1 MNDINIGET
10 LKMKTKT
17 YNSPEISVIGLEG
30 LDIITTSDI
39 EAGVETTPVPENGGS
54 WETL

>member
-1 MNDINIGET
+1 
-10 LKMKTKT
+10 MKTKT

-39 EAGVETTPVPENGGS
+39 EVGVETVPLPETGGS
-54 WETL
+54 WEIL